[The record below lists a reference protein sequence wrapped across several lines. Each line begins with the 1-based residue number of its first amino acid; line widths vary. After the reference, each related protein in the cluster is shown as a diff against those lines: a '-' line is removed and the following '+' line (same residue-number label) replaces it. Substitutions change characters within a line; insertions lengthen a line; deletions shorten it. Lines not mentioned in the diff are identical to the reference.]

1 MIRIH
6 HVPRTRSMRVIWL
19 CEELDLAYEIVPV
32 DFSPAYRSTPE
43 WRALS
48 PTGKV
53 PAMEDDGF
61 SMFESGAMVDY
72 ILERYGEGRLQPKQ
86 GTEASAH
93 YRQWCWF
100 AEATLARPLGD
111 IVHHTLIKPEAE
123 RIPAVA
129 EDAHK
134 RALLCI
140 DAIEAHLDG
149 RDYLVGDFSAADIMM
164 GYSLA
169 LAVRVGALE
178 DRHPRVSE
186 YLGRLEERPGFGKGL
201 V

>member
-19 CEELDLAYEIVPV
+19 CEELGLDYEIVPV
-32 DFSPAYRSTPE
+32 DFSAAYRSTPE

-72 ILERYGEGRLQPKQ
+72 ILERYGEGRLQPTQ

-111 IVHHTLIKPEAE
+111 IVHHTLLKPEAE

-129 EDAHK
+129 EDARQ
-134 RALLCI
+134 RALVCI

-149 RDYLVGDFSAADIMM
+149 RKYLVGDFTAADIMM

-169 LAVRVGALE
+169 LAQRVGVLE
-178 DRHPRVSE
+178 NQHLRVSA
-186 YLGRLEERPGFGKGL
+186 YLGRLEQRPGFSKGL

>member
-1 MIRIH
+1 MAAMIRIH

-19 CEELDLAYEIVPV
+19 CEELGLAYEIVPV

-72 ILERYGEGRLQPKQ
+72 ILERYGEGRLQPAQ

-93 YRQWCWF
+93 YRQW
-100 AEATLARPLGD
+100 
-111 IVHHTLIKPEAE
+111 
-123 RIPAVA
+123 
-129 EDAHK
+129 
-134 RALLCI
+134 
-140 DAIEAHLDG
+140 
-149 RDYLVGDFSAADIMM
+149 
-164 GYSLA
+164 
-169 LAVRVGALE
+169 
-178 DRHPRVSE
+178 
-186 YLGRLEERPGFGKGL
+186 
-201 V
+201 

>member
-19 CEELDLAYEIVPV
+19 CEELGLSYEIVPV
-32 DFSPAYRSTPE
+32 DFSAAYRSTPE

-72 ILERYGEGRLQPKQ
+72 ILERYGEGRLRPTQ
-86 GTEASAH
+86 GTEESAH

-111 IVHHTLIKPEAE
+111 IVHHTLLKPEAE

-129 EDAHK
+129 EDARQ
-134 RALLCI
+134 RALVCI
-140 DAIEAHLDG
+140 DALETHLEG
-149 RDYLVGDFSAADIMM
+149 REYLVGDFTAADIMM

-169 LAVRVGALE
+169 LAARVGVLE
-178 DRHPRVSE
+178 EHHPQVSK
-186 YLGRLEERPGFGKGL
+186 YLGRLEERPGFSKGL